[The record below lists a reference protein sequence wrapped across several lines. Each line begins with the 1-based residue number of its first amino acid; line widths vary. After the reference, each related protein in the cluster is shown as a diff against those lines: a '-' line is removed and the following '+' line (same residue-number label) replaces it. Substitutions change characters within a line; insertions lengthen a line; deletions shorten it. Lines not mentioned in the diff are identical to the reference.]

1 MLTFRREPIV
11 ALYSASCGG
20 RTRSLTEAGFRAT
33 DGYPYFNV
41 ECPYCSRHARDWE
54 RVLGADPSEQRLASE
69 RSEGARLAVGR
80 RKGWSAVP
88 GSNFDV
94 TEDDDALVLRGRG
107 LGHGVGLCQAGAS
120 GLAAERHATFAE
132 ILAWYYP
139 GTVLEVRQ
147 QRSRR

>member
-1 MLTFRREPIV
+1 MSNSVSDEQHPV
-11 ALYSASCGG
+11 ASSQLQP
-20 RTRSLTEAGFRAT
+20 EAGNWQLT
-33 DGYPYFNV
+33 
-41 ECPYCSRHARDWE
+41 WE
-54 RVLGADPSEQRLASE
+54 RRLGADPNEQRLASE

-139 GTVLEVRQ
+139 GTVLEERQ